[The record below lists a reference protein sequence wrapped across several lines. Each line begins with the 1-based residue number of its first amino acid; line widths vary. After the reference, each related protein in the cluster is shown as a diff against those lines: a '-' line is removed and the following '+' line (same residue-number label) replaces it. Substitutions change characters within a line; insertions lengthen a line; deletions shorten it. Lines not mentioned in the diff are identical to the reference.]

1 MDGCIPWLY
10 NNLGES
16 WKWKCSKTWGE
27 TIMAFVIMVS
37 NHGSISHE
45 VRSEE
50 FPSNARVNLL
60 LFVVSHCK
68 EVAIHYLANTTYQVS
83 KRSKQP
89 TIQFRSMRNFL

>member
-1 MDGCIPWLY
+1 
-10 NNLGES
+10 
-16 WKWKCSKTWGE
+16 
-27 TIMAFVIMVS
+27 MAIVIMVS

-60 LFVVSHCK
+60 LVVASHPLLFVVSHCK
-68 EVAIHYLANTTYQVS
+68 EVAIHYLTNTTYQVS

-89 TIQFRSMRNFL
+89 TIQFSSMGNFL